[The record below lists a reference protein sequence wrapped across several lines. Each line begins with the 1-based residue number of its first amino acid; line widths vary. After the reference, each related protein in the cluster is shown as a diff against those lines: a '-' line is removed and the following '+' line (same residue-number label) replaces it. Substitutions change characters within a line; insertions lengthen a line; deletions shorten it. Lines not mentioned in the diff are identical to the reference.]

1 MKILITSIVD
11 LKSSQHNRPH
21 QFVKYLSKKHDIT
34 VLSINDWWKSGQ
46 GDLKS
51 YSSDFEKIFERINI
65 IHLTDKKIS
74 PILQELLSSKSV
86 KKIANE
92 GFDVHLNY
100 GTLRSGYTAAKKINT
115 VYDIADDLGAMIR
128 SSPQIPKLLRPFG
141 GSLGDFLIK
150 RNISISKAV
159 TVTTDTLIKS
169 YGIPN
174 NKSKIIPNGV
184 DTELFHDCGNA
195 KREELN
201 LDGFLIGYVGVLREW
216 VDLKPV
222 FIALSKLNED
232 IKMLVVGR
240 EGRFQENVDL
250 ARQCGVDDR
259 VIFTG
264 MVPYSQVPE
273 YISAMDACLIPFQHG
288 AISENALPLKLFE
301 YMACN
306 KPVISTKLPGV
317 KNAAGT
323 NVMYADNADEY
334 EGRILALHNSENLRR
349 EMGLSGRRLVEK
361 GYDWAEIIGQLE
373 NVLVKVSLES

>member
-65 IHLTDKKIS
+65 IHLTDKKVS

-86 KKIANE
+86 KEIANE

-100 GTLRSGYTAAKKINT
+100 STLVSGYAAAKKINT

-141 GSLGDFLIK
+141 GVLGDFLIK

-159 TVTTDTLIKS
+159 TATTDTLIES
-169 YGIPN
+169 YNIPN

-184 DTELFHDCGNA
+184 DTELFRDYGNV
-195 KREELN
+195 KREELK
-201 LDGFLIGYVGVLREW
+201 LDGFIIGYVGVLREW

-222 FIALSKLNED
+222 FIALSKLNKD

-240 EGRFQENVDL
+240 EGRFEENVDL
-250 ARQCGVDDR
+250 ARQCGVADR

-273 YISAMDACLIPFQHG
+273 YISAMDACLIPFQRG

-306 KPVISTKLPGV
+306 KPVISTELLGV
-317 KNAAGT
+317 RSVVGDSI
-323 NVMYADNADEY
+323 MYAENATDYKERIIKLY
-334 EGRILALHNSENLRR
+334 NNNELGRD
-349 EMGLSGRRLVEK
+349 MGMTGRRIVEADYEWEK
-361 GYDWAEIIGQLE
+361 IARRMEQILFAFGGDA
-373 NVLVKVSLES
+373 

>member
-21 QFVKYLSKKHDIT
+21 QFVKYLSKKHDVT
-34 VLSINDWWKSGQ
+34 VLSINDWWKAEQ

-65 IHLTDKKIS
+65 IHLTDKKVS
-74 PILQELLSSKSV
+74 PILQELLSSKRV
-86 KKIANE
+86 KEIANE

-100 GTLRSGYTAAKKINT
+100 STLVSGYAAAKKINT

-128 SSPQIPKLLRPFG
+128 SSPQIPKLLQPFG
-141 GSLGDFLIK
+141 GALGDFQIK

-159 TVTTDTLIKS
+159 TATTDTLIES
-169 YGIPN
+169 CNIPN

-184 DTELFHDCGNA
+184 DTELFRDYGNV
-195 KREELN
+195 KREELK
-201 LDGFLIGYVGVLREW
+201 LDGFIIGYVGVLREW

-222 FIALSKLNED
+222 FIALSKLNKD
-232 IKMLVVGR
+232 IKMLVVGS
-240 EGRFQENVDL
+240 EGRFQENIDL
-250 ARQCGVDDR
+250 ARQCGVGNR

-273 YISAMDACLIPFQHG
+273 YISAMDACLIPFQRG
-288 AISENALPLKLFE
+288 AISKNALPLKLFE

-306 KPVISTKLPGV
+306 RPVISTKLPGV
-317 KNAAGT
+317 ENAAGT
-323 NVMYADNADEY
+323 NVMYADNSDEY
-334 EGRILALHNSENLRR
+334 ESRILALHNSENLRCEIGR
-349 EMGLSGRRLVEK
+349 SGRDLVESS
-361 GYDWAEIIGQLE
+361 YDWDGIVGQLE
-373 NVLVKVSLES
+373 KVLVQASLES

>member
-1 MKILITSIVD
+1 LKILITSIVD

-34 VLSINDWWKSGQ
+34 VLSINDWWKSEQ
-46 GDLKS
+46 ADLKS

-65 IHLTDKKIS
+65 IHLTDKKVS
-74 PILQELLSSKSV
+74 PILQELLSSKRV
-86 KKIANE
+86 NEIANE

-100 GTLRSGYTAAKKINT
+100 STLSSGYTAARKINT

-141 GSLGDFLIK
+141 GALGDFLIK

-159 TVTTDTLIKS
+159 AVTTETLIES
-169 YGIPN
+169 YKIPN
-174 NKSKIIPNGV
+174 YKSKIIPNGV
-184 DTELFHDCGNA
+184 DTELFRDCGNV
-195 KREELN
+195 KREKLK
-201 LDGFLIGYVGVLREW
+201 LDGFIIGYVGVLREW

-222 FIALSKLNED
+222 FISLSKLNKD

-240 EGRFQENVDL
+240 EGRFKENVDL
-250 ARQCGVDDR
+250 ARLCGVADR

-273 YISAMDACLIPFQHG
+273 YISAMDACLIPFKRG
-288 AISENALPLKLFE
+288 AISKNALPLKLFE

-306 KPVISTKLPGV
+306 RPVISTKLIGV
-317 KNAAGT
+317 ENATGT
-323 NVMYADNADEY
+323 NVMYADNVDDY
-334 EGRILALHNSENLRR
+334 ESRIMELYNSEHLRY
-349 EMGLSGRRLVEK
+349 EMGRSGRHLVESS
-361 GYDWAEIIGQLE
+361 YDWAGIVGQLE
-373 NVLVKVSLES
+373 KVLVKASLES